1 MQKSKKFCLTS
12 ITFLVIFVLWTML
25 VKFVD
30 VRPIGPN
37 QSSVGFSL
45 LNGLFHNFTG
55 VNLSLYTITDIL
67 SVIPFSVCF
76 VFGLIGLRQLIT
88 RKSFKKIDYDIL
100 MLGIYYIVVIC
111 LYLLFEKVI
120 INYRP
125 ILINGLLEVSYPSS
139 TTLLVVSVMP
149 TAIIQTSR
157 RIKCSE
163 LKLYINTLLYI
174 FTIFMIGGRLISGV
188 HWITDIIGGL
198 LLSFGLLFG
207 YVAIITQKE

>member
-1 MQKSKKFCLTS
+1 MQKCKKFCLTS
-12 ITFLVIFVLWTML
+12 ITFLILFILWTML

-55 VNLSLYTITDIL
+55 VNLSLYTISDIL
-67 SVIPFSVCF
+67 SVIPFCVCF

-139 TTLLVVSVMP
+139 TTLLVASVMP
-149 TAIIQTSR
+149 TAIIQSLR
-157 RIKCSE
+157 RIRCSE
-163 LKLYINTLLYI
+163 LKLCINTLLYI
-174 FTIFMIGGRLISGV
+174 FTIFMIGCRLVSGV